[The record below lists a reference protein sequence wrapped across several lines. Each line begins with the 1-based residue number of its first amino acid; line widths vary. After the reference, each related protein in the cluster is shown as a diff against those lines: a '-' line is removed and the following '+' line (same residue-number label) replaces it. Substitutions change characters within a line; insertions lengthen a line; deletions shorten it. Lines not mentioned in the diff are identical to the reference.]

1 MNTIISQNLILI
13 ILATTTLLSTI
24 LAYLFG
30 KSNSKRKI
38 EVDRSK
44 STMYISTIILTV
56 LAVSFSLFVKMKE
69 ERLKDSFSEIKQK
82 QLNDELSIL
91 KTKIHSLASARDSVF
106 NLIIKNDTLNLGQV
120 DSSEHQRILDS
131 RISKIENE
139 FQKQVEITTSLRQAI
154 NPIKPEEILTIA
166 RLKDEI
172 VELNKN
178 VSTLNDNLKIRQDNF
193 EDSIKREISTSNNST
208 TLILVVL
215 IPLVLNFLYTVWKDF
230 KKPDKKEDL

>member
-1 MNTIISQNLILI
+1 MNTIISQNFILI
-13 ILATTTLLSTI
+13 ILATITLLSTI
-24 LAYLFG
+24 VAYFLV
-30 KSNSKRKI
+30 KSKDRRKKEI
-38 EVDRSK
+38 DNSK

-56 LAVSFSLFVKMKE
+56 LTVFFSFFVKMKE
-69 ERLKDSFSEIKQK
+69 ERLKDSFSEIEQK
-82 QLNDELSIL
+82 QLNEELSNL
-91 KTKIHSLASARDSVF
+91 KKKIHSLTSARDSVF
-106 NLIIKNDTLNLGQV
+106 NIIVKKDTLNLGHV
-120 DSSEHQRILDS
+120 NTTEHQKILDL

-139 FQKQVEITTSLRQAI
+139 LNQQTEITTSLRQAI
-154 NPIKPEEILTIA
+154 NPIKPDEILTIA

-172 VELNKN
+172 TELNKN

-230 KKPDKKEDL
+230 KKPEKKED

>member
-1 MNTIISQNLILI
+1 MNTIISQNFILI
-13 ILATTTLLSTI
+13 ILATITVLSTVV
-24 LAYLFG
+24 AYFFV
-30 KSNSKRKI
+30 KSKDRRK
-38 EVDRSK
+38 ESDNSK

-56 LAVSFSLFVKMKE
+56 LTVSFSLFVKMKE
-69 ERLKDSFSEIKQK
+69 ERLKDSLSEFEQK
-82 QLNDELSIL
+82 QLNNELSIL
-91 KTKIHSLASARDSVF
+91 KRKIYSLTSARDSVF
-106 NLIIKNDTLNLGQV
+106 NIIVKKDTVNLGQLN
-120 DSSEHQRILDS
+120 STQHQQILDL
-131 RISKIENE
+131 RISKIEIE
-139 FQKQVEITTSLRQAI
+139 FKKQTEITTSLRQAI
-154 NPIKPEEILTIA
+154 NPIKPDEILTIA

-230 KKPDKKEDL
+230 KKPDKKEDS